1 MPEEDLVSFADVMDM
16 QRWNQRKLLKHLL
29 RLYQVVQ
36 QNDAVRDVVALPRF
50 GNLELIN
57 TELETLELG
66 GLQAKLDRVVSG
78 LSRKSPSDPF
88 AEASPEPKRKRHK
101 RRHVKNQ
108 SIQTSMNMVGTG
120 TEDPLYCEKH
130 HIEDFKEYYK
140 KL

>member
-66 GLQAKLDRVVSG
+66 GL
-78 LSRKSPSDPF
+78 
-88 AEASPEPKRKRHK
+88 
-101 RRHVKNQ
+101 
-108 SIQTSMNMVGTG
+108 
-120 TEDPLYCEKH
+120 
-130 HIEDFKEYYK
+130 
-140 KL
+140 